1 MRIIRGWAMYRMRIL
16 PGRAAVSLVRI
27 ASVVAGHVMRRRGLR
42 GGERSVIRGGRSC
55 RRLRGSRRRMRG
67 AVVHRM
73 VRVRV
78 LDG

>member
-42 GGERSVIRGGRSC
+42 GGERSVIRGGCCC
-55 RRLRGSRRRMRG
+55 RRLRSRRRMRG
-67 AVVHRM
+67 VVVHHM
-73 VRVRV
+73 VRMPFS
-78 LDG
+78 DG